1 MFVAPRRKHY
11 YSMVPANGGL
21 ALPAPLP
28 PTATS
33 PAPASPP
40 PLSSSSL
47 PLPRPGLEPS
57 SPKNMHAHARRET
70 RPYARVTLSS
80 SPLSPPLHART
91 LELSASTIC
100 TCHIELLS
108 PFTSP
113 ACSQSRAFRFYTSS
127 TRSTYARPQHS
138 RTLHARTRERARHT
152 HLLLQKR
159 LLCPPPFLRLPLFGL
174 LLLPRSCSSC

>member
-70 RPYARVTLSS
+70 RPYARVILSS
-80 SPLSPPLHART
+80 SPLSPPLHARS
-91 LELSASTIC
+91 LELSASTRLAHAARTHARSTHARSTLARASEHDTH
-100 TCHIELLS
+100 TCSSKSACSVLLLS
-108 PFTSP
+108 S
-113 ACSQSRAFRFYTSS
+113 AFLSS
-127 TRSTYARPQHS
+127 ASF
-138 RTLHARTRERARHT
+138 
-152 HLLLQKR
+152 
-159 LLCPPPFLRLPLFGL
+159 CFLAAAAAADKASASLSFL
-174 LLLPRSCSSC
+174 SCSSFASRVFFSCA